1 MTRQHC
7 TLDKTALTQMSQ
19 EIAEVLK
26 KHLPDAQMTDIN
38 TQYVRTGA
46 VNRVQIV
53 ALNQDRQEIFAL
65 SAELNC
71 PPPPGTLN
79 LKYKTTN

>member
-1 MTRQHC
+1 MAQQHC
-7 TLDKTALTQMSQ
+7 TLDEKALTQMSQ

-26 KHLPDAQMTDIN
+26 KHLPDAQMSDIN
-38 TQYVRTGA
+38 TQYIRTDA

-53 ALNQDRQEIFAL
+53 ALNQNRQEIFAL

-79 LKYKTTN
+79 LKYKTAS